1 MTKQFRGISPVVAT
15 ALLVL
20 IAVATA
26 ALLYLWVSGTVQN
39 LPQNA
44 YQLQEQI
51 KIDAVQY
58 NMANNK
64 YNFTI
69 YVRNVGNTPVKLDTV
84 YIINGNGTVVGYNT
98 TLNAT
103 IRPGEVKNI
112 TNIIV
117 DKNKLEDTTIV
128 QIKIVTTNGVEASY
142 VLPLHS

>member
-58 NMANNK
+58 NITNNK

-98 TLNAT
+98 LNVT
-103 IRPGEVKNI
+103 IRPGEVENI
-112 TNIIV
+112 TNITV
-117 DKNKLEDTTIV
+117 DKSKLEGATVV
-128 QIKIVTTNGVEASY
+128 QIKIVTASGVEASY
-142 VLPLHS
+142 VLPLRS